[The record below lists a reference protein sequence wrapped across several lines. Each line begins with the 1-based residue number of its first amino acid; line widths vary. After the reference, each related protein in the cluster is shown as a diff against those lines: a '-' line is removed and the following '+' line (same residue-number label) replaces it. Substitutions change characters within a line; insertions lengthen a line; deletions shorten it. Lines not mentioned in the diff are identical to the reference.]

1 MWKCLLTWKVNLI
14 YDNCF
19 TNKKYKFSKELKLIL
34 LNVPLNLTSHTSTI
48 LSKAFCSSNGV
59 FLLLKEKMIENE
71 VSILRM
77 VQHPNIIRLIE
88 DFDTQDELFLV
99 MELVKVRV
107 WVQTLVC
114 RRGEGDL
121 ELYTAKWNPFWTLR
135 LKPET
140 LRKNN
145 LEAARAQW
153 GDKEES
159 YRCGT

>member
-1 MWKCLLTWKVNLI
+1 
-14 YDNCF
+14 
-19 TNKKYKFSKELKLIL
+19 
-34 LNVPLNLTSHTSTI
+34 
-48 LSKAFCSSNGV
+48 
-59 FLLLKEKMIENE
+59 MIENE

-121 ELYTAKWNPFWTLR
+121 ELYTAK
-135 LKPET
+135 
-140 LRKNN
+140 
-145 LEAARAQW
+145 
-153 GDKEES
+153 
-159 YRCGT
+159 